1 MRVSGVFVA
10 VVIAVVILLLFD
22 TVLDMF
28 LLLPI
33 IGILVTFVAL
43 NTCCWRGLS
52 MIFVSSTNIFGI
64 LDDRKIASN
73 ANIWTKMKIRRCF
86 WILLFDGI
94 MVENGDEKEEGT
106 KNSFVE

>member
-1 MRVSGVFVA
+1 
-10 VVIAVVILLLFD
+10 
-22 TVLDMF
+22 
-28 LLLPI
+28 
-33 IGILVTFVAL
+33 
-43 NTCCWRGLS
+43 

-73 ANIWTKMKIRRCF
+73 ANIWTKTKIRRCF

-106 KNSFVE
+106 KKLLCRIDVMIATDRGDPFKLLLFTLYFLDLINY